1 MKQGTFF
8 RNLFKPRTVVGL
20 QVTAAGL
27 ALVKVINTF
36 KGPEIA
42 EIRSRT
48 LTGKEDTAEQL
59 NAMFDN
65 PGLKYDMLVTSIPS
79 SLGSFRRIP
88 VPFQKRRKLDKII
101 KYQLE
106 PYLPLSIDDVV
117 VDYLPGGNDGN
128 AVAVGMEKAILRAH
142 LDLLGNAG
150 LEPDMV
156 VVDDAAVFS
165 LYGTLFRDDKKEQ
178 DPTAIVHFGE
188 QFLGVQIASGHGV
201 SFVRILPESE
211 DVISAIRDTLNIY
224 MLQEESHTP
233 RNLLLMGTYPAQE
246 ELRKELENVT
256 GINVKIW
263 DPWNKCRV
271 RSKELAKANQAH
283 VAIPLG
289 AALIPVIES
298 ARPFN
303 FRKDEF
309 SIESVVELK
318 RKMGSLV
325 VLLFFLGGL
334 LTFHL
339 YQKEHM
345 QAQKYREVKKQV
357 QTVFLSTFP
366 ETTRIVKGQE
376 LVQMKQKMREERIRL
391 AWIKKGEQGD
401 TVLAVLKELTKS
413 MAQFSD
419 LYLESFSLDGR
430 EVEIEGSAMNFETV
444 DKLKAA
450 LQGSTMFTSVKLGGA
465 KTTRQERKVKFLM
478 KLEKK

>member
-1 MKQGTFF
+1 
-8 RNLFKPRTVVGL
+8 
-20 QVTAAGL
+20 
-27 ALVKVINTF
+27 
-36 KGPEIA
+36 
-42 EIRSRT
+42 
-48 LTGKEDTAEQL
+48 
-59 NAMFDN
+59 
-65 PGLKYDMLVTSIPS
+65 
-79 SLGSFRRIP
+79 
-88 VPFQKRRKLDKII
+88 
-101 KYQLE
+101 
-106 PYLPLSIDDVV
+106 
-117 VDYLPGGNDGN
+117 
-128 AVAVGMEKAILRAH
+128 
-142 LDLLGNAG
+142 
-150 LEPDMV
+150 
-156 VVDDAAVFS
+156 
-165 LYGTLFRDDKKEQ
+165 
-178 DPTAIVHFGE
+178 
-188 QFLGVQIASGHGV
+188 
-201 SFVRILPESE
+201 
-211 DVISAIRDTLNIY
+211 
-224 MLQEESHTP
+224 
-233 RNLLLMGTYPAQE
+233 
-246 ELRKELENVT
+246 
-256 GINVKIW
+256 
-263 DPWNKCRV
+263 PWNKCRV
-271 RSKELAKANQAH
+271 RSKELAKANPAH

-289 AALIPVIES
+289 AALIPAIES